1 VKARDL
7 LIVAAIVLVAG
18 FAAADAL
25 RNGGSLEPAPAPTE
39 TEEPAV
45 VERDE
50 EPTEEERTLG
60 RERFPRVPTSGTVI
74 FTDAG
79 LDCAVREVAT
89 PSGREF
95 GNVVARSGCDLWV
108 APVTAKVAVRLGS
121 PTDDT
126 VPFRFYDL
134 TRAQRNLGGYRAL
147 FGFVI
152 WSRDGQR
159 AAWCG
164 GSRTGFDLELG
175 GAVNRLDECPTAY
188 TQENEVAFAIRNR
201 LVVEGRTVL
210 RADGGITF
218 ARFGDDGSLA
228 IVVDGSRLER
238 YERRRLTHAAEIP
251 SEAQGAPPAL
261 SPDNCAALLR
271 RPGFVDLLDVGC
283 FAGAPVSV
291 PGHAAAWSPNAE
303 WIAVA
308 ATEELVFY
316 RVSGE
321 REVVRWPVEAAEI
334 GWR

>member
-1 VKARDL
+1 MKARDL

-25 RNGGSLEPAPAPTE
+25 RSGGSFERAPAPTE
-39 TEEPAV
+39 TEPAAVEPV
-45 VERDE
+45 E
-50 EPTEEERTLG
+50 EPTEEERSLG

-74 FTDAG
+74 FTDTG
-79 LDCAVREVAT
+79 LDCAVREFAT

-95 GNVVARSGCDLWV
+95 GNVVAQSGCDLWV

-134 TRAQRNLGGYRAL
+134 TSSRRNLGGYRAL
-147 FGFVI
+147 FGFIV

-164 GSRTGFDLELG
+164 GSRMGFDLELG
-175 GAVNRLDECPTAY
+175 GAVKRLDECPAAY
-188 TQENEVAFAIRNR
+188 TPENEVAFAIENR

-218 ARFGDDGSLA
+218 ARFGEDGSLA

-238 YERRRLTHAAEIP
+238 YEGRRLTHAAEIP
-251 SEAQGAPPAL
+251 AEAQGAPPTL

-271 RPGFVDLLDVGC
+271 RQGFVDLLDVGC
-283 FAGAPVSV
+283 FAGAPLSV
-291 PGHAAAWSPNAE
+291 PGHAAAWSPDAE

-308 ATEELVFY
+308 ATEEIVFY
-316 RVSGE
+316 RVGGE